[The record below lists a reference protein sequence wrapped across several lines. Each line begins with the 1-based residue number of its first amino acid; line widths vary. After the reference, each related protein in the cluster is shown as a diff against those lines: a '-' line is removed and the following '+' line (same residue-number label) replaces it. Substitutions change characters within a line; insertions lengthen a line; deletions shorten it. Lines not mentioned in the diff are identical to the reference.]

1 MMVAYWDA
9 VNAYHA
15 LFNSEVYRHIL
26 PSSSGLIVRVCEN
39 IYTPVQRKIRS
50 KLYSSLMECT
60 HTQSSPISVVYW
72 NGITVQPLATMLQEK
87 ALPTMIHQAQTLPVL
102 TVQNQIITMQYTYSV
117 MNLQKSPC
125 HVSFL
130 CMVAIQTHIISL
142 HKYLPFT
149 AEDVVIND
157 VTLTSA
163 VVSWTIPSFIVQEQ
177 YYVRYGTDPDNL
189 DRVTATITS
198 PEDTTV
204 INSTYSTALEGL
216 DSGTLYY
223 IQVVAVYD
231 DVFARYS
238 EVIPLI
244 TKEPGMFNTQSF
256 LPTLAQ

>member
-1 MMVAYWDA
+1 MEWDNSA
-9 VNAYHA
+9 TIGYNAAGESFANHD
-15 LFNSEVYRHIL
+15 
-26 PSSSGLIVRVCEN
+26 PSSSDIACLNRPESDYYN
-39 IYTPVQRKIRS
+39 AIYLLSNESPEVPLPRKFP
-50 KLYSSLMECT
+50 M
-60 HTQSSPISVVYW
+60 H
-72 NGITVQPLATMLQEK
+72 G
-87 ALPTMIHQAQTLPVL
+87 
-102 TVQNQIITMQYTYSV
+102 
-117 MNLQKSPC
+117 
-125 HVSFL
+125 
-130 CMVAIQTHIISL
+130 IQTHISL

-149 AEDVVIND
+149 AEDVVISD

-177 YYVRYGTDPDNL
+177 YYVWYGTDPDNL
-189 DRVTATITS
+189 DQVTDTITS